1 MNDRQQRGF
10 VVLLQEAH
18 VQSGLAAER
27 GNLVAEV
34 VAADAA
40 GSSLHSPD
48 RERRRGRETNAASKG
63 RLHSRV

>member
-18 VQSGLAAER
+18 VQSGRAAER

-40 GSSLHSPD
+40 GKRTGDAKPAMTRATFHGAPPA
-48 RERRRGRETNAASKG
+48 RASQ
-63 RLHSRV
+63 